1 MFTSVNGVRALLGRL
16 WELGQ
21 DVRALSHLKL
31 ACIGPSTAA
40 VLAEYHLRA
49 DIVPDEYR
57 AEALVEALKH
67 DIVGKR
73 VLLARASRGRDVIP
87 SELNAAGADVRELV
101 VYRNEDVESLP
112 AAAMAAIEAG
122 EVDWIGLSSPSI
134 ARQLASLLS
143 GDVQSM
149 LGTKT
154 RLVAISPVT
163 QQAAE
168 EAGLPVNVTA
178 AQYTWDGIFDA
189 ILQAESD

>member
-1 MFTSVNGVRALLGRL
+1 MITIKPISRL
-16 WELGQ
+16 PRDLDWN
-21 DVRALSHLKL
+21 
-31 ACIGPSTAA
+31 
-40 VLAEYHLRA
+40 
-49 DIVPDEYR
+49 
-57 AEALVEALKH
+57 AEAREALKH